1 MIKNAGPAGTAPA
14 HPWSFPVTVERIPD
28 EGLHCDIE
36 APAEARTGIAALA
49 GVREVSALS
58 ASFDLARDG
67 ASVHVSGRVRGRVGQ
82 NCVVTLKPVD
92 TDIDEA
98 VEVTFAPPPAEAS
111 ARAPSRRNP
120 PGNAAEEPPEPLV
133 GATLDLGAIA
143 VEFLILGID
152 PYPRKPGVE
161 FTPPSLENDDPHP
174 FSALAAL
181 KNGPIDGKT

>member
-1 MIKNAGPAGTAPA
+1 
-14 HPWSFPVTVERIPD
+14 
-28 EGLHCDIE
+28 
-36 APAEARTGIAALA
+36 
-49 GVREVSALS
+49 
-58 ASFDLARDG
+58 
-67 ASVHVSGRVRGRVGQ
+67 
-82 NCVVTLKPVD
+82 VVTLEPID

-98 VEVTFAPPPAEAS
+98 VEVTFAPPSAEAS
-111 ARAPSRRNP
+111 AHAPSRRKA
-120 PGNAAEEPPEPLV
+120 PGNAFEEPPEPLI

-161 FTPPSLENDDPHP
+161 FTPPPLENDDPHP